1 MEDYYKFLIIPFV
14 FLLMKFLLFIRERY
28 LLRKVNKS
36 LYNWIVITNFGK
48 ATIISNAISMQQN
61 GILTKQ
67 YNPFRNL
74 KNVDQYFK
82 DMDKYELTLIKDF
95 LLTTNNRYSIF
106 QDEFIKKISLS
117 TPFATML
124 LSAIVTQWNNDA
136 FIGSVV
142 FLIAVLIFIKEYE
155 KERNVREALLM
166 FIDRA

>member
-95 LLTTNNRYSIF
+95 
-106 QDEFIKKISLS
+106 Q
-117 TPFATML
+117 
-124 LSAIVTQWNNDA
+124 
-136 FIGSVV
+136 IG
-142 FLIAVLIFIKEYE
+142 
-155 KERNVREALLM
+155 
-166 FIDRA
+166 RAHV